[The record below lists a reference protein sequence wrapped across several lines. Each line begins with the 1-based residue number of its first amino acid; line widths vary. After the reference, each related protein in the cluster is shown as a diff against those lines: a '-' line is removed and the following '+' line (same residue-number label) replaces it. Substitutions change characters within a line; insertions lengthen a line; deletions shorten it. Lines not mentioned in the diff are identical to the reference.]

1 MNENLQRK
9 HQIVDQ
15 VHKELQ
21 SANLAILAEFRGVDV
36 ANMSNLRRKARETNV
51 RIQVVKNSLAR
62 RAAEDTDFECLI
74 DHFVGPVALATSED
88 LVAVA
93 KTIAN
98 FSKENNTFTIR
109 TGALNGELLSEEKLE
124 KIARL
129 PSREELLGKLAGT
142 LAAPIQRFVNALNA
156 IPTGLVRVL
165 AAVKDSKEEQ

>member
-36 ANMSNLRRKARETNV
+36 AHMGNLRRNARQSNV
-51 RIQVVKNSLAR
+51 RIQVVKNTLAR
-62 RAAEDTDFECLI
+62 RAAQDTDFECLI
-74 DHFVGPVALATSED
+74 DYFTGPIAIATSED
-88 LVAVA
+88 PVAAA
-93 KTIAN
+93 KTIAD
-98 FSKENNTFTIR
+98 FSKENKTFTIR

-124 KIARL
+124 QIAKL
-129 PSREELLGKLAGT
+129 PSREELLGKLVGT
-142 LAAPIQRFVNALNA
+142 LAAPLQRFVNALNG

>member
-124 KIARL
+124 QIARL

>member
-15 VHKELQ
+15 VRKELQ

-36 ANMSNLRRKARETNV
+36 AHMGNLRRNARQSNV
-51 RIQVVKNSLAR
+51 RIQVVKNTLAR
-62 RAAEDTDFECLI
+62 RAAQDTDFECLI
-74 DHFVGPVALATSED
+74 DYFTGPVAIAISED
-88 LVAVA
+88 PVAAA
-93 KTIAN
+93 KTITD
-98 FSKENNTFTIR
+98 FSKDNKTFTIR

-124 KIARL
+124 QIAKL
-129 PSREELLGKLAGT
+129 PSREELLGKLVGT
-142 LAAPIQRFVNALNA
+142 LAAPLQRFVNALNG